1 VIFPRVDTKLRLH
14 YISLCK
20 LSGLRVLDWG
30 KTSTRRQVAITYLVR
45 SLVFAT
51 LRPRGAAT
59 VRVRFH
65 KRMKRD
71 LAKGF
76 VLVRRTI

>member
-1 VIFPRVDTKLRLH
+1 
-14 YISLCK
+14 
-20 LSGLRVLDWG
+20 LDWG